1 MTDIELSVVSPVFN
15 EEDSLKIFIP
25 ELLQVLQTICS
36 NYEVIFAVDPCT
48 DSTIDVI
55 KEYMAVDS
63 RIKFIEFSRK
73 FGQPAATIAGI
84 ECAVGRAV
92 IVMDCDMQDPPSL
105 IPLFVDKWR
114 QGFQVVYAQRSRR
127 DGETAFK
134 KISTK
139 MGYYFIN
146 KFSEVE
152 IPRNT
157 GDFRLLDRVVVD
169 HLSDFPESHSFLR
182 GLVALVGFNQ
192 TAVLFHRPERVS
204 GSGKY
209 NRYIGN
215 LRFQFN
221 GLIAFSTVLLNISTV
236 LGFMT
241 AFLSV
246 ILATLYSALKVFG
259 LPFPVGNPTVVVLIL
274 FMGGTQLT
282 CLGIIGQYLGRVY
295 DDVKRRPRYLI
306 KRRVGFESDD

>member
-1 MTDIELSVVSPVFN
+1 MTDIEISIVSPVFN
-15 EEDSLKIFIP
+15 EEDSLEIFIP

-36 NYEVIFAVDPCT
+36 NYEVIFAADPCT
-48 DSTIDVI
+48 DSTISVI
-55 KEYMAVDS
+55 EKHMAIDS
-63 RIKFIEFSRK
+63 RIKLVEFTRK

-84 ECAVGRAV
+84 ECAIGRAV

-105 IPLFVDKWR
+105 IPVFVEKWR
-114 QGFQVVYAQRSRR
+114 QGFQVVYAQRARR

-134 KISTK
+134 KFSTK
-139 MGYYFIN
+139 IGYYIIN
-146 KFSEVE
+146 KFAEVE

-157 GDFRLLDRVVVD
+157 GDFRLLDRVVIN
-169 HLSDFPESHSFLR
+169 HLSQFPESHSFLR

-192 TAVLFHRPERVS
+192 TAVLFDRPERVS

-221 GLIAFSTVLLNISTV
+221 GLIAFSTVLLNVSTV

-241 AFLSV
+241 ASLSAL
-246 ILATLYSALKVFG
+246 LAILYSALKIFG
-259 LPFPVGNPTVVVLIL
+259 VPFPLGNPTVVVLIL
-274 FMGGTQLT
+274 FMGGAQLT
-282 CLGIIGQYLGRVY
+282 CLGIIGQYIGRIY

-306 KRRVGFESDD
+306 KRRVGFELDS

>member
-1 MTDIELSVVSPVFN
+1 MTDIEVSIVSPVFN
-15 EEDSLKIFIP
+15 EEDSLEVFIP
-25 ELLQVLQTICS
+25 ALLSVLQTICS

-48 DSTIDVI
+48 DSTISVI
-55 KEYMAVDS
+55 EKHMSKDS
-63 RIKFIEFSRK
+63 RIKLIEFTRK

-105 IPLFVDKWR
+105 IPEFVDKWR
-114 QGFQVVYAQRSRR
+114 QGFQVVYAQRTRR

-134 KISTK
+134 KLSTK
-139 MGYYFIN
+139 IGYYFIN
-146 KFSEVE
+146 KFAEVE

-157 GDFRLLDRVVVD
+157 GDFRLLDRVVVE
-169 HLSDFPESHSFLR
+169 HLKRFPESHSFLR

-192 TAVLFHRPERVS
+192 IAVLFDRPERVS

-221 GLIAFSTVLLNISTV
+221 GLIAFSTVLLNLSTV
-236 LGFMT
+236 LGFLT
-241 AFLSV
+241 AILSV
-246 ILATLYSALKVFG
+246 ILAILYATLKFFG
-259 LPFPVGNPTVVVLIL
+259 APFPLGNPTVVVLIL
-274 FMGGTQLT
+274 FMGGAQLT
-282 CLGIIGQYLGRVY
+282 CLGIIGQYIGRIY

-306 KRRVGFESDD
+306 KRKIGFEIDS

>member
-1 MTDIELSVVSPVFN
+1 VTDIEISIVSPVFN
-15 EEDSLKIFIP
+15 EEDSLEIFIP
-25 ELLQVLQTICS
+25 ELLKVLKTICL

-48 DSTIDVI
+48 DSTISVI
-55 KEYMAVDS
+55 ERHMAIDS
-63 RIKFIEFSRK
+63 RIKLVEFTRK

-84 ECAVGRAV
+84 ECATGRAV

-105 IPLFVDKWR
+105 IPAFVERWR
-114 QGFQVVYAQRSRR
+114 QGYQVVYAQRARR

-134 KISTK
+134 KFSTK
-139 MGYYFIN
+139 VGYYFIN
-146 KFSEVE
+146 KFAEVE

-157 GDFRLLDRVVVD
+157 GDFRLLDRVVVN
-169 HLSDFPESHSFLR
+169 HLNQFPESHSFLR
-182 GLVALVGFNQ
+182 GLVALIGFNQ
-192 TAVLFHRPERVS
+192 TAVLFDRPERVS

-221 GLIAFSTVLLNISTV
+221 GLIAFSTVLLNVSTV

-246 ILATLYSALKVFG
+246 ILAILYSALKILGV
-259 LPFPVGNPTVVVLIL
+259 PFPLGNPTVVVLML
-274 FMGGTQLT
+274 FMGGAQLT
-282 CLGIIGQYLGRVY
+282 CLGIIGQYIGRIY

-306 KRRVGFESDD
+306 KRRVGFEIDS